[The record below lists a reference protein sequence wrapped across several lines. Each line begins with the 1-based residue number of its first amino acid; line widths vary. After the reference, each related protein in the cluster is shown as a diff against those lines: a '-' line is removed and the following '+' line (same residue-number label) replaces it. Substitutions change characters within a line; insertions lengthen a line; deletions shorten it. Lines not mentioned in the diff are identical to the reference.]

1 VSQDDDKLLIVTGK
15 VFIVPQF
22 CCKQTYDNPNQ
33 MQFNMPTTSNQ
44 YLEDPIPACHS
55 KGLSTASQNAHY
67 NLQVIYRLPMGL
79 LLDHDVFVVQS

>member
-1 VSQDDDKLLIVTGK
+1 
-15 VFIVPQF
+15 
-22 CCKQTYDNPNQ
+22 
-33 MQFNMPTTSNQ
+33 MPTTSNQ

-55 KGLSTASQNAHY
+55 KSLSTASQNAHY